1 MGRHT
6 DHLSDPDEMRLTL
19 MNQWLKEL
27 ERALKHT
34 FYEDEIKDIVSFYE
48 EMINDR
54 LASGEGIDHIL
65 SSYDIK
71 KIVKDMTPEM
81 LMKREN
87 KSYTQVSK
95 STKQL
100 LVLLLGSPLLLPLGI
115 VYISVLIFI
124 ISMIITAWVLLFT
137 GVVGFGAFIIDM
149 IQSSLS
155 LPNILG
161 TLGIGLMMF
170 GMIVLISLW
179 LYQLMVITW
188 KKLIYWFSKLAHR
201 RGESK

>member
-1 MGRHT
+1 
-6 DHLSDPDEMRLTL
+6 

-54 LASGEGIDHIL
+54 LASGEAIDSIL

-115 VYISVLIFI
+115 MYISVLIFV
-124 ISMIITAWVLLFT
+124 ISMIITAFALMFS

-149 IQSSLS
+149 FQSNLS

-161 TLGIGLMMF
+161 TLGLGLMMF
-170 GMIVLISLW
+170 GLVVLISLW

-201 RGESK
+201 RGENK

>member
-6 DHLSDPDEMRLTL
+6 DHLSDPDEMRFDT
-19 MNQWLKEL
+19 MKEWLKEL
-27 ERALKHT
+27 QRALQHT

-54 LASGEGIDHIL
+54 LAGGESIDKIL

-71 KIVKDMTPEM
+71 KIVKDMTPEV

-100 LVLLLGSPLLLPLGI
+100 LVLLLSTPFLLPLGI
-115 VYISVLIFI
+115 GYISVLIFI
-124 ISMIITAWVLLFT
+124 IAMIITAWALLLSA
-137 GVVGFGAFIIDM
+137 VIGFGAYIIDM
-149 IQSSLS
+149 IQSNLS
-155 LPNILG
+155 LPNIFG
-161 TLGIGLMMF
+161 TLGIGLMIF
-170 GMIVLISLW
+170 GLVVLVSIW

-201 RGESK
+201 RGENK